1 MLWVRAMADSS
12 FRSTASWKSWWTG
25 KPIAK
30 EIAESIY
37 KHIDPT
43 KCAGN
48 GRLVTLAVAGK
59 VTLADVQDE
68 FKAKLTEGI
77 LLVYPPNKD
86 ASAYLLADAVLHLD
100 ILMGHSILGFPSAN
114 PMVESSRRDRALKD
128 GTNLKWLLS
137 YIRNSSGRHEKGRD
151 ATVTYLKELAAS
163 IHKPKRVSRSGS
175 QASMSPVSP
184 STSSVATTIGLDG
197 ESLYADTGSN
207 PSPSGVASKQFLE

>member
-1 MLWVRAMADSS
+1 MADSS

-30 EIAESIY
+30 KIAESIY

-43 KCAGN
+43 RCAGN
-48 GRLVTLAVAGK
+48 GRLVTLATAGK
-59 VTLADVQDE
+59 VTLADLQDE
-68 FKAKLTEGI
+68 FKARLTEGI
-77 LLVYPPNKD
+77 LLVYPSNKD

-100 ILMGHSILGFPSAN
+100 ILMGHSVLGFPSAN

-128 GTNLKWLLS
+128 GTNMKWLLS

-151 ATVTYLKELAAS
+151 STVTYLKELAAS
-163 IHKPKRVSRSGS
+163 MYKPKRASRSGS
-175 QASMSPVSP
+175 QASMSPASP

-207 PSPSGVASKQFLE
+207 SSPSGVASNQFLE